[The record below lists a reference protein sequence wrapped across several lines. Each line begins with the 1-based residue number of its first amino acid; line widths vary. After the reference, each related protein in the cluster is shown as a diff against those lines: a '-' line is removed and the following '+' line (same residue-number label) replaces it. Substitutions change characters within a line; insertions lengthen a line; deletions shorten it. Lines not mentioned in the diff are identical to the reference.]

1 MNTVGSYSKLC
12 FLFTAYC
19 LVFSDSAVCSCISLQ
34 DNGFQG
40 GNTVRGKPGEGG
52 NPLGNYVPFAQVHY
66 TLYTIHCTLHT
77 AHCTMPFL
85 QFRAS
90 RTGESISSGQVMD
103 SSHSSHSSL
112 YHRWW
117 APPMRPD
124 RTTGG
129 QLLTNTLLGQGR
141 FQLKKKIVCHNNL
154 VV

>member
-1 MNTVGSYSKLC
+1 MY
-12 FLFTAYC
+12 FLAGQWFPGWQH
-19 LVFSDSAVCSCISLQ
+19 CS
-34 DNGFQG
+34 GETRG
-40 GNTVRGKPGEGG
+40 GGKPPGELCALCTG
-52 NPLGNYVPFAQVHY
+52 
-66 TLYTIHCTLHT
+66 TLHTAHHTLHT

-141 FQLKKKIVCHNNL
+141 FRLVQHLLSRPRKNNF
-154 VV
+154 VIN